1 MVDAGRGKQP
11 NGREQGM
18 IPRSIAGALLT
29 IFTTLAVAVATLR
42 AEAGS
47 TGNGTAVAMTHY
59 SFCFGGNRGIVY
71 FSGVIQS
78 APAIQSPELHVP
90 FDKYISQ
97 TYGPLANTGST
108 CIDSEAMPIA
118 LNEKKK
124 REAEFVWKKWKIV
137 ETAWAGAGP
146 Q

>member
-1 MVDAGRGKQP
+1 
-11 NGREQGM
+11 M
-18 IPRSIAGALLT
+18 IPRSIVGALLT
-29 IFTTLAVAVATLR
+29 ISTMLAMAVTAMT
-42 AEAGS
+42 AGAGS

-78 APAIQSPELHVP
+78 APATQSPELHVP

-97 TYGPLANTGST
+97 TYGPVANTGST
-108 CIDSEAMPIA
+108 CIDSEAMAIA
-118 LNEKKK
+118 VNEKKK

-137 ETAWAGAGP
+137 ETAWAGAGA
-146 Q
+146 